1 MGTLAAQITAD
12 GISAPDLSDV
22 IAQLQSSFWQIYG
35 SDAVL
40 DDDSQD
46 GQLLGV
52 FAQAITDLN
61 DLAISTYNAFSPA
74 SAQGAGLASIVKI
87 NGLTKD
93 VATNS
98 TAIVSI
104 GGTVGTPVNGGIVG
118 DNLGLGTQ
126 WQLPAVVVIPDAG
139 TIDVTATCTTE
150 GAVAAAP
157 GSLTKIL
164 TPTLG
169 WQTVTNAAAA
179 EPGSPVEDD
188 ADLRR
193 RQAQSVANPSQTVLG
208 GIKGSVAGLSGV
220 GRVEVYE
227 NDTDAPDG
235 NGIAAHTIAVVVAG
249 GDAMD
254 VATTIALHK
263 TPGGGT
269 AGTVTELV
277 IDSKGVPSTINFYPL
292 TNVAIT
298 LVINVHPIA
307 GYVSTTGDA
316 IKAAIAAFLNG
327 LDIGEDSY
335 LNRLWAPANLSGDAA
350 TSSSGQT
357 QTVLDVLSKTYN
369 VVSILQARA
378 GAPAAADVAI
388 AFNEA
393 ATCAVADITLNL
405 V

>member
-1 MGTLAAQITAD
+1 MATLAAQITPD
-12 GISAPDLSDV
+12 GISAPDLSDA
-22 IAQLQSSFWQIYG
+22 IAQLQSSYWQIFG

-46 GQLLGV
+46 GQLLAV

-61 DLAISTYNAFSPA
+61 DLAIATYNAFSPA
-74 SAQGAGLASIVKI
+74 TAQGNGLASVVKI

-93 VATNS
+93 AATNS

-104 GGTVGTPVNGGIVG
+104 GGTAGTTINNGTVG

-126 WQLPAVVVIPDAG
+126 WSLPTVVTIPDAG
-139 TIDVTATCTTE
+139 TIDVTATATTE

-169 WQTVTNAAAA
+169 WQSVTNAAAA
-179 EPGSPVEDD
+179 EPGAPVESD

-208 GIKGSVAGLSGV
+208 GLKGAVAGLSGV

-227 NDTDAPDG
+227 NDTDALDG

-249 GDAMD
+249 GDATEI
-254 VATTIALHK
+254 ASTIALHK

-269 AGTVTELV
+269 AGTVTEQV
-277 IDSKGVPSTINFYPL
+277 VDSKGVPNTIRFYPL
-292 TNVAIT
+292 TNVALT
-298 LVINVHPIA
+298 LVINLHPIA

-316 IKAAIAAFLNG
+316 IKAAISAFLNG
-327 LDIGEDSY
+327 LDIGEDSF

-357 QTVLDVLSKTYN
+357 QTALDALSKTYN
-369 VVSILQARA
+369 VVSILQSRA
-378 GAPAAADVAI
+378 GPPAAADVVI

-393 ATCAVADITLNL
+393 ATSAVANITLNI

>member
-1 MGTLAAQITAD
+1 MGTLAAQITPD
-12 GISAPDLSDV
+12 GISAPDKADV
-22 IAQLQSSFWQIYG
+22 VAQLQSSFWQIFG

-61 DLAISTYNAFSPA
+61 DLAIATYNAFSPS
-74 SAQGAGLASIVKI
+74 SAQGAGLASVVKI
-87 NGLTKD
+87 NGLTRD
-93 VATNS
+93 VTSNS
-98 TAIVSI
+98 TAIVSVA
-104 GGTVGTPVNGGIVG
+104 GAAGTTINNGLVG

-126 WQLPAVVVIPDAG
+126 WALPTVVTIPDAG
-139 TIDVTATCTTE
+139 TIDVTVTATAE

-157 GSLTKIL
+157 GSLTRIL
-164 TPTLG
+164 SPTLG
-169 WQTVTNAAAA
+169 WQSVTNADAA
-179 EPGSPVEDD
+179 EPGNPIEDD

-249 GDAMD
+249 GDATD
-254 VATTIALHK
+254 IATTIALHK

-277 IDSKGVPSTINFYPL
+277 IDSKGVPSTIRFYPL
-292 TNVAIT
+292 TNVALT
-298 LVINVHPIA
+298 LTINLHPLA

-350 TSSSGQT
+350 SSSSGQT
-357 QTVLDVLSKTYN
+357 QTALDGLSKTFN
-369 VVSILQARA
+369 LTGILQSRA
-378 GAPAAADVAI
+378 GPPAAADVAI

-393 ATCAVADITLNL
+393 ATCDVANITLNL